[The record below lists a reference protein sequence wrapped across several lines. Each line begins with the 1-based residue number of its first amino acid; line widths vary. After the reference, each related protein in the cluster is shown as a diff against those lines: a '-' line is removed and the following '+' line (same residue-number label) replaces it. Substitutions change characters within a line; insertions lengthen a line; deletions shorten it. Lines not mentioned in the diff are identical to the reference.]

1 MHQITFPVCSY
12 TSRRTIKTVQIWIM
26 SYNEIPCY
34 CLKLE
39 KSSEWKLHLIV
50 KQRKK
55 KFLNWG
61 RKLNRPESKQKP
73 VTETNLGI
81 PMAITKLGCIAS
93 WCCWMCNAR

>member
-1 MHQITFPVCSY
+1 ME
-12 TSRRTIKTVQIWIM
+12 TSPDCETK
-26 SYNEIPCY
+26 
-34 CLKLE
+34 
-39 KSSEWKLHLIV
+39 
-50 KQRKK
+50 KK

-93 WCCWMCNAR
+93 